1 MHQVSLETICPL
13 KAFQLHYCPD
23 NDAKSMVKHLI
34 FLQKF
39 AVISR
44 SYNMGFFLN
53 ENIVGSPRV
62 HLSSRLKPWYYL
74 GHKYTDSGCI
84 RRQIFEGKLSVSPYF
99 LHHFLDNNGARMLL
113 KDKLSLKTLGV
124 YIFIIFWPQK

>member
-39 AVISR
+39 AVLTKVRLLQMKFVDPFAPDIAGCFTHLLTA
-44 SYNMGFFLN
+44 YQYMT
-53 ENIVGSPRV
+53 EN
-62 HLSSRLKPWYYL
+62 
-74 GHKYTDSGCI
+74 
-84 RRQIFEGKLSVSPYF
+84 F
-99 LHHFLDNNGARMLL
+99 
-113 KDKLSLKTLGV
+113 
-124 YIFIIFWPQK
+124 